1 MFGVPVVTCVRA
13 FLHFA
18 RKAAGAFRHPAFPAP
33 SLFWADNDDAELG
46 QIMPRERGCISA

>member
-13 FLHFA
+13 FFHFA

-33 SLFWADNDDAELG
+33 LFFKAQD
-46 QIMPRERGCISA
+46 